1 MFSRKRGGPKHV
13 RATDAPPSDALRQ
26 SLAADDEAP
35 APDHGPY
42 DEQHAP
48 DGVQR
53 LDLGSLQI
61 PAVEGVE
68 VRVQANPDGVV
79 EQIVLVDGE
88 SALQLGV
95 FAAPRSEGIWNE
107 VRDEIRQAMV
117 SDGVSPE
124 EVVGPHGIELVARVN
139 TPEGPADVRFVGVD
153 GPRWMVRALFQGLAA
168 ADRSREGSLG
178 VVMAGLVVVRDP
190 EARPVR
196 EPLPLRLPKEMAEQA
211 EQEQAE
217 QGQKLDQYGRAPGH
231 EHYGH
236 DHGDAT
242 GPDAYGRAPGH
253 EHYGHD
259 HEDPTPPDVPVNRST
274 PTNGRRPK
282 R

>member
-13 RATDAPPSDALRQ
+13 RATDAPPSEALAQ
-26 SLAADDEAP
+26 SLTADDDGP

-42 DEQHAP
+42 DARHAP

-79 EQIVLVDGE
+79 EQVVLVDGE

-107 VRDEIRQAMV
+107 VREEIALAMV
-117 SDGVSPE
+117 ADGVRPR
-124 EVVGPHGIELVARVN
+124 EVDGPYGIELTARVN
-139 TPEGPADVRFVGVD
+139 TPDGPADVRFVGVD

-168 ADRSREGSLG
+168 SDRSREGSLG
-178 VVMAGLVVVRDP
+178 EVLSGLVVVRDS

-196 EPLPLRLPKEMAEQA
+196 ESLPLRLPKEMTEQA
-211 EQEQAE
+211 QAAAE
-217 QGQKLDQYGRAPGH
+217 EGEPAPTVD
-231 EHYGH
+231 E
-236 DHGDAT
+236 
-242 GPDAYGRAPGH
+242 
-253 EHYGHD
+253 
-259 HEDPTPPDVPVNRST
+259 SIS
-274 PTNGRRPK
+274 TNGRHLN
-282 R
+282 